1 LLFRRHFWDT
11 VGKFRRGSQ
20 QIKKR
25 DFTGSS
31 CVELFHQRS
40 RRTVQTLD
48 LKVIEG
54 MKRRTNANENTA
66 LKTSLALCFAEVLAP
81 FAAPAGEA
89 ATK

>member
-31 CVELFHQRS
+31 RVELFHQWS
-40 RRTVQTLD
+40 WRTVQTLD

-66 LKTSLALCFAEVLAP
+66 LKTSLTLCLAEVLP
-81 FAAPAGEA
+81 PSAAAADEA
-89 ATK
+89 ATR